1 MKVVSFKD
9 REAWLKFREGKIT
22 GSKLGNIIV
31 KRGTGK
37 KLGFYEL
44 LAERLAIEEDGDETP
59 MDRGTRLE
67 GQALEVFAKLTKKKV
82 KNDLVIWVSDEDSS
96 IAYSPDGLIS
106 DREVAEVKCLSSA
119 RHLQAYCEQKIPDDY
134 EEQYI
139 QAFIVNEKLQTL
151 YFVFYDPRVECK
163 PIHWI
168 EVKRKDVE
176 EKIQTYKD
184 YENMVLAELDSWVTK
199 LTY

>member
-1 MKVVSFKD
+1 MKTYSFTS
-9 REAWLKFREGKIT
+9 REQWLAARMGKIT
-22 GSKLGNIIV
+22 GTKLKDIIV
-31 KRGTGK
+31 KRGAGK
-37 KLGFYEL
+37 KIGFYEL
-44 LAERLAIEEDGDETP
+44 LAERLAIEEDGDESP
-59 MDRGTRLE
+59 MDRGVRLE
-67 GQALEVFAKLTKKKV
+67 GQALEVFAKIMKKKV
-82 KNDLVIWVSDEDSS
+82 SNELILCVSDADSS
-96 IAYSPDGLIS
+96 IAVSPDGVIN
-106 DREVAEVKCLSSA
+106 DKTWVEVKCLSSA

-176 EKIQTYKD
+176 DKIQTYKD

>member
-1 MKVVSFKD
+1 MKVVSFTD
-9 REAWLKFREGKIT
+9 RDAWLKFREGKIT
-22 GSKLGNIIV
+22 GSKLGDIIV

-37 KLGFYEL
+37 KIGFYQL
-44 LAERLAIEEDGDETP
+44 LAERLAIEEDGDESP
-59 MDRGTRLE
+59 MARGTRLE
-67 GQALEVFAKLTKKKV
+67 GQALEVFAKQIKKKV
-82 KNDLVIWVSDEDSS
+82 KNDLVIWVSDADSS

-106 DREVAEVKCLSSA
+106 DKEVAEVKCLSSA
-119 RHLQAYCEQKIPDDY
+119 RHLQAYFEQKIPDDY

-168 EVKRKDVE
+168 VVKRKDIE
-176 EKIQTYKD
+176 EKIQAYRD
-184 YENMVLAELDSWVTK
+184 YENMVLVELEK
-199 LTY
+199 MINELTY